1 MSDRKFIRVE
11 RDKYSLEE
19 KESLEK
25 LCKRYKEEYDAK
37 VEENSKK
44 LNYND
49 EMKEHTKKH
58 PEKDM
63 SLVLFESS
71 IHT

>member
-49 EMKEHTKKH
+49 EMKEHTK
-58 PEKDM
+58 
-63 SLVLFESS
+63 
-71 IHT
+71 